1 MERISTGQTYQSA
14 LLNILSAGARQ
25 TEAQNQVSTG
35 KIADDLKGYGVHSD
49 TLTGMKSF
57 AARLDSYIGNAKILA
72 PALEVQ
78 DQTLSEA
85 SDAATGARA
94 AVADAIASGN
104 ADGLMSALQ
113 GRLSQAVDA
122 LNTQYQGRY
131 MFAGGQ
137 TDTKPVAAA
146 QLADLTAAPTIASL
160 FRNDQLK
167 VASRLDDSVVIPT
180 GFLASDVGN
189 DVLTAFKAIQTIH
202 EGPLGPLS
210 GRLTEAQTA
219 ALTAALPGFDTA
231 FGTLNEAVAVNGVQ
245 QNRVDS
251 VQSSLEDR
259 QNAVSGVLAGLT
271 DVDMAE
277 AVSRL
282 QLAQTAMQASA
293 QAFATLQGSSLLQ
306 ALSR

>member
-14 LLNILSAGARQ
+14 LLNILSAGAKQ

-35 KIADDLKGYGVHSD
+35 KIADDLKGYGVRSD

-57 AARLDSYIGNAKILA
+57 AARLESYIGNAKILG
-72 PALEVQ
+72 PALEIQ

-85 SDAATGARA
+85 SDAATGGRT

-113 GRLSQAVDA
+113 GRFSQAVDA

-137 TDTKPVAAA
+137 TDTKPVNAS
-146 QLADLTAAPTIASL
+146 QLAELTAAPTVASL

-180 GFLASDVGN
+180 GFLASDVGE
-189 DVLTAFKAIQTIH
+189 DILTAFKAIQTLH
-202 EGPLGPLS
+202 EGPDGPLS
-210 GRLTEAQTA
+210 GRLTPAQTA
-219 ALTAALPGFDTA
+219 ALTAALPAFDAA
-231 FGTLNEAVAVNGVQ
+231 FNTLNEAVAVNGVQ

-259 QNAVSGVLAGLT
+259 ESAVTGVLAGLT

-277 AVSRL
+277 AISRL

-293 QAFATLQGSSLLQ
+293 QAFGTLQGSSLL
-306 ALSR
+306 AVLSR